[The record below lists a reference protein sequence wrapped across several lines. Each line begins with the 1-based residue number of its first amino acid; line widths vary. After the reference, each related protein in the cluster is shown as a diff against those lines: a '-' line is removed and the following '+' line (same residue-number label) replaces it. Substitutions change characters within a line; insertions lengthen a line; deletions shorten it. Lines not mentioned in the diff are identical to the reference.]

1 MQLNFEKEEKSLQ
14 NISLELLIINND
26 KKKEKQIAMG

>member
-1 MQLNFEKEEKSLQ
+1 MQLNFEREEKSLQ